1 MCNITSAMRSSTFL
15 IVIFL
20 ACGVTA
26 FAQEKKDRKSKRS
39 NKQTEVNHPTS
50 IDPSYPTMNY
60 EPKGKSERRSNTKF
74 EITYDAEK
82 RFYEQMERVAKARKK
97 AEKELMKP
105 QYTDPMYFGHKR
117 PPKKRPPGKMKY
129 CKECGI
135 RH

>member
-1 MCNITSAMRSSTFL
+1 MRSLAFL

-26 FAQEKKDRKSKRS
+26 FAQQKKDRKAKRS
-39 NKQTEVNHPTS
+39 NKQTEVNQPTS
-50 IDPSYPTMNY
+50 MDPSYPTMNY
-60 EPKGKSERRSNTKF
+60 VPKSERRSSKL
-74 EITYDAEK
+74 EVTYNAE
-82 RFYEQMERVAKARKK
+82 RRYYEQMERVAKARKR
-97 AEKELMKP
+97 AEKELAKP
-105 QYTDPMYFGHKR
+105 QYSDPMYFGHKR

>member
-1 MCNITSAMRSSTFL
+1 MRSISFL

-20 ACGVTA
+20 ACGVSTA
-26 FAQEKKDRKSKRS
+26 FAQKKEKKSKRS
-39 NKQTEVNHPTS
+39 RKQTEVNQPTS
-50 IDPSYPTMNY
+50 MDPSYPTMHY
-60 EPKGKSERRSNTKF
+60 TPKVKSERKRGKKI
-74 EITYDAEK
+74 EVTYNAEK
-82 RFYEQMERVAKARKK
+82 RYYEQMERVAKARKK

-105 QYTDPMYFGHKR
+105 QYSDPMYFGHKR

>member
-1 MCNITSAMRSSTFL
+1 MRSISLF

-20 ACGVTA
+20 ACGVAT
-26 FAQEKKDRKSKRS
+26 FAQGRKDKKSKRS
-39 NKQTEVNHPTS
+39 NKQTEVNQPTS
-50 IDPSYPTMNY
+50 MDPSYPTMNY
-60 EPKGKSERRSNTKF
+60 EPKGKSERRSNKV

-82 RFYEQMERVAKARKK
+82 RYFEQMERVAKARKK

>member
-1 MCNITSAMRSSTFL
+1 MRSLFFL

-20 ACGVTA
+20 ACGATT
-26 FAQEKKDRKSKRS
+26 FAQGKKDRKSKRS
-39 NKQTEVNHPTS
+39 NKQTEVNQPTS
-50 IDPSYPTMNY
+50 MDPSYPTMHY
-60 EPKGKSERRSNTKF
+60 APKAERRNTKF
-74 EITYDAEK
+74 AVTYDAEK
-82 RFYEQMERVAKARKK
+82 RYYEQMERVAKARKK

-105 QYTDPMYFGHKR
+105 QYSDPMYFGHKR